1 MNFTVQDGEMS
12 GPSASFLH
20 DAQQLK
26 PGFALFI
33 YQCISAFN
41 YILLVLKSWIRVL
54 KCWWQCAKGPFWQD
68 HKDHSGTGCWS
79 GNITRLAGWRA
90 SDLTYES
97 YPCKEKS
104 KSESSGPPRGA
115 CQNGPIFHCHRQ
127 LKPRTKLRLKFVR
140 VLSAVQRARSRKALH
155 TSPFSR
161 LVLSGIYAQGGHRF
175 PGFEI
180 PRGEDGAT
188 H

>member
-54 KCWWQCAKGPFWQD
+54 KCWWQCAKGPFWQ
-68 HKDHSGTGCWS
+68 
-79 GNITRLAGWRA
+79 A
-90 SDLTYES
+90 
-97 YPCKEKS
+97 
-104 KSESSGPPRGA
+104 PRG
-115 CQNGPIFHCHRQ
+115 GPDDS
-127 LKPRTKLRLKFVR
+127 LLD
-140 VLSAVQRARSRKALH
+140 
-155 TSPFSR
+155 FS
-161 LVLSGIYAQGGHRF
+161 LQG
-175 PGFEI
+175 
-180 PRGEDGAT
+180 
-188 H
+188 